1 MNKNESP
8 DPQPAPSPAPADWRQ
23 RAEQFQ
29 EQEWALAQQLLALGR
44 RSLLN
49 YLGQLKATTSLAQVE
64 KILRLAHK
72 IGQISSQLAA
82 AKADSDSECP
92 KCCASRLE
100 REAALAKVYGKPI
113 PGEETTVQT
122 SSPSDTANGS
132 RPSTPNPQ
140 PSAN

>member
-1 MNKNESP
+1 MNENESS
-8 DPQPAPSPAPADWRQ
+8 APVNWHQ

-82 AKADSDSECP
+82 AKQDSDSMCP
-92 KCCASRLE
+92 ECCAHRLE
-100 REAALAKVYGKPI
+100 VEAALTKIFGPPL
-113 PGEETTVQT
+113 PGEANKAETVLIPST
-122 SSPSDTANGS
+122 SGLPVPKPNGS
-132 RPSTPNPQ
+132 SLSTLNSQPSTN
-140 PSAN
+140 